1 MLLIPRSVLVEH
13 SVAVS
18 LYALETSYPFEWC
31 NINSR
36 LNVRSE
42 NKKEVIYLYAYR

>member
-13 SVAVS
+13 NVAVS
-18 LYALETSYPFEWC
+18 LYALATTYPFEWRS
-31 NINSR
+31 INSR

-42 NKKEVIYLYAYR
+42 NKNEVIYIYAYR